1 MLWIKPYVCML
12 WKGYI
17 KQFKDMKC
25 SNIMRYFLKPFC
37 TYPNGAIF
45 SAAYQSGGEQCTL
58 SWRSTLFTWA
68 LSRGL
73 CNSSTVPLQL
83 SKAHRQLSVKLSG
96 ASVPISKYTRS
107 FSECLL
113 TQTWAR
119 TTHARSQDRLVLSS
133 RQQKLAQFLSLPSLL
148 SHLNTNPTNHL
159 RAQWYF
165 KGRSNNPVGFL
176 TLHTLR
182 QPLLRQLPLRSH
194 QPLTPCPF
202 KATAYIP
209 TLLFLHSSNPS
220 F

>member
-1 MLWIKPYVCML
+1 ML
-12 WKGYI
+12 WKGYV
-17 KQFKDMKC
+17 KQFKDLKC
-25 SNIMRYFLKPFC
+25 SNTLRYFLKTFS

-119 TTHARSQDRLVLSS
+119 TTHARSRDRLVLSS
-133 RQQKLAQFLSLPSLL
+133 RQQTLPELL
-148 SHLNTNPTNHL
+148 FCPHSSPT
-159 RAQWYF
+159 
-165 KGRSNNPVGFL
+165 
-176 TLHTLR
+176 
-182 QPLLRQLPLRSH
+182 
-194 QPLTPCPF
+194 LTP
-202 KATAYIP
+202 
-209 TLLFLHSSNPS
+209 TLPIIYVLYDISEEDRTIQLDFSRFTLSANPY
-220 F
+220 

>member
-1 MLWIKPYVCML
+1 MNVIFTRLTIYICTVSVLWIKPDVCML

-25 SNIMRYFLKPFC
+25 SNTQRYFLKPFC
-37 TYPNGAIF
+37 TYPNEAIF

-107 FSECLL
+107 FSEWLL

-119 TTHARSQDRLVLSS
+119 TTRARSQDRLVLSS
-133 RQQKLAQFLSLPSLL
+133 RQQTFLL
-148 SHLNTNPTNHL
+148 SFSPIS
-159 RAQWYF
+159 F
-165 KGRSNNPVGFL
+165 F
-176 TLHTLR
+176 TLP
-182 QPLLRQLPLRSH
+182 PLAP
-194 QPLTPCPF
+194 
-202 KATAYIP
+202 
-209 TLLFLHSSNPS
+209 
-220 F
+220 